1 LKTGF
6 LVGATPVRQQV
17 GLIIGVLAA
26 SFIIGMTTLYLHRIM
41 VIGSPSLPAPQ
52 ATLMATIIKG
62 LLSQNLPWGLVL
74 VGVFISVTL
83 ELCGIRSLSFAVGS
97 YLPIATTA
105 PIFVGGLVRWFVERK
120 TGQAQESE
128 ISAGTLFSSG
138 LIAGGSLA
146 GILYAALFGRN
157 IIGAADDAE
166 TLGLIPF
173 LHNGPVGT
181 LAGGLLFLVLAIVLT
196 RAGRK
201 QLA

>member
-1 LKTGF
+1 
-6 LVGATPVRQQV
+6 VRQQV
-17 GLIIGVLAA
+17 GLIIGVLTA
-26 SFIIGMTTLYLHRIM
+26 SFVIGMTTLYLHRIM

-97 YLPIATTA
+97 YLPIQTTA

-120 TGQAQESE
+120 TGEKQESE
-128 ISAGTLFSSG
+128 ISSGTLFSSG

-146 GILYAALFGRN
+146 GILYAGLFGRN
-157 IIGAADDAE
+157 IILAADDDT
-166 TLGLIPF
+166 TLGLFPF
-173 LHNGPVGT
+173 LHQGTVGMV
-181 LAGGLLFLVLAIVLT
+181 AGGLLFAALAVVLA

-201 QLA
+201 KIA